1 MRKNTAIFA
10 GVLIFVMSVF
20 VPGTETAVT
29 EAWLEKAEIAGAAGL
44 GRQGA
49 DIMGCL
55 GEADEVCP
63 YEIFGIDVYVYEIT
77 DSPNINRVFYR
88 YEKGVSVLTGLGYNK
103 NIVPY
108 DKLREE
114 LLGRG
119 EIEPAGERE
128 DGLLAAFQ
136 TKREENRVYITA
148 HDAGDETV
156 LCYMTLPFHKEALQ

>member
-1 MRKNTAIFA
+1 MRKNEAIFA
-10 GVLIFVMSVF
+10 GVLIFIMSVF
-20 VPGTETAVT
+20 VPVTEAAVT
-29 EAWLEKAEIAGAAGL
+29 EARLKEAEIAGAAGL

-49 DIMGCL
+49 DVMGCL
-55 GEADEVCP
+55 GEADEVSP
-63 YEIFGIDVYVYEIT
+63 YEILGIDVYVYGIT
-77 DSPNINRVFYR
+77 DSLNINRVFYL

-108 DKLREE
+108 DELRES

-119 EIEPAGERE
+119 DIEPAGKTE

-136 TKREENRVYITA
+136 TKSEENRVYITA

-156 LCYMTLPFHKEALQ
+156 LCYMTLPFHKEALR